1 MVEVNNFENMSQLR
15 ELMDRPMQTF
25 AQPFTELKLSEMQN
39 LTSNPNTS
47 KDHLPALQINPDKGD
62 VPQARPQTLESR
74 TPRFAPSMGQHIPF
88 VSELTPEF
96 LKSVKEQ
103 FKELFGIGEN
113 QSRNGGIET
122 KGFAAR
128 ETGGDAGRE
137 SGSTRLVKPGSEESG
152 IKTTIKP
159 NGNNGFKEINTLGGT
174 NEVVSTVD
182 VYLDPKDRSI
192 TRATR
197 MADGKLFSLE
207 TEHKDKSREIIT
219 FDEQERKMSTQVL
232 LPNGGYEM
240 RDANDKVIFSNMQTA
255 AGERVQKPHK

>member
-1 MVEVNNFENMSQLR
+1 MVHVNNFENMSQLR
-15 ELMDRPMQTF
+15 DLMEKPTQSF

-39 LTSNPNTS
+39 LTSNSNTS
-47 KDHLPALQINPDKGD
+47 REHLPGLQIIPDKGD
-62 VPQARPQTLESR
+62 NPAARPQTLESK

-88 VSELTPEF
+88 VSELSPEF
-96 LKSVKEQ
+96 IKSVKEQ
-103 FKELFGIGEN
+103 FKHMLGLEEN
-113 QSRNGGIET
+113 QSRN
-122 KGFAAR
+122 
-128 ETGGDAGRE
+128 AGRD
-137 SGSTRLVKPGSEESG
+137 SAPVRLVRPTLEEPE

-159 NGNNGFKEINTLGGT
+159 NGNNGFKEVNTLGET
-174 NEVVSTVD
+174 NKVVSTVD

-219 FDEQERKMSTQVL
+219 FDEQEKKMSTQLL

-240 RDANDKVIFSNMQTA
+240 RDANDKVIFSNMQPVG
-255 AGERVQKPHK
+255 GEQVQKPHK